1 MITILARWRSIAP
14 SSESISNVARI
25 IDDAY
30 QRHHQDAFQYRH
42 HRAGEFAHG
51 RTEQLT
57 LTH

>member
-1 MITILARWRSIAP
+1 VALDRPKQRIHQQRS
-14 SSESISNVARI
+14 ARI

-30 QRHHQDAFQYRH
+30 QRHHQDAFHYRH